1 MLIPKVMNGL
11 EKSITFSRS
20 AVIVSPATAK
30 SAFWRERRA
39 EKMRTLSPVKTQGR
53 DSSTARERESSR
65 AVPAATHDARSRR
78 MDVPPFGDGAHLPR
92 GKTQAL
98 WKLCGGALLVM
109 PASSDCAAASLSPG
123 GFHRNPAQ
131 NTLQSLTHLVLGTI
145 LPVFPFLTWAFLSL
159 RRQVGEAQP
168 RQWGARCVRS
178 CTNSKQN
185 SSPCP
190 QVFTASLPFL
200 FLQCF
205 KTWQNRSHRGNKYC
219 TNLKKQPPLPKPLL
233 NTAVPFQTRLLLVSL
248 ASAIGRK
255 T

>member
-53 DSSTARERESSR
+53 ESSTARKSSR
-65 AVPAATHDARSRR
+65 AVPAATHDAHSRR
-78 MDVPPFGDGAHLPR
+78 MDVPPFGDGAHLPW

-98 WKLCGGALLVM
+98 WKLCGGVLLVM
-109 PASSDCAAASLSPG
+109 PASSDCAPASLSPG
-123 GFHRNPAQ
+123 GYHRSPAQ

-159 RRQVGEAQP
+159 CRPAGWKSTAPAVG
-168 RQWGARCVRS
+168 
-178 CTNSKQN
+178 
-185 SSPCP
+185 SP
-190 QVFTASLPFL
+190 LREKL
-200 FLQCF
+200 
-205 KTWQNRSHRGNKYC
+205 Y
-219 TNLKKQPPLPKPLL
+219 
-233 NTAVPFQTRLLLVSL
+233 
-248 ASAIGRK
+248 
-255 T
+255 